1 MAFST
6 GSFVVSLIASV
17 IMIPL
22 GGLLLML
29 SAKIFKLAD
38 QSYKSALKVAAIVG
52 VAALV
57 FTFIGSLSASL
68 TFAMGI
74 LSFVL
79 VSVLLALWLIKKTYS
94 LEWGK
99 AILVWLVW
107 FVFSLIATFIIA
119 AVVGVLLVAL
129 GLSML
134 SQTTAGLSA

>member
-1 MAFST
+1 MAFNT
-6 GSFVVSLIASV
+6 GSFVVSLIATV

-29 SAKIFKLAD
+29 SAKIFKLTD
-38 QSYKSALKVAAIVG
+38 QTYKSALKVAAIVG
-52 VAALV
+52 VAGIV
-57 FTFIGSLSASL
+57 FNFIGSLSATL
-68 TFAMGI
+68 VFIMTV

-79 VSVLLALWLIKKTYS
+79 VSILLALWLIKKTYS

-107 FVFSLIATFIIA
+107 FVLSLIATFIIA
-119 AVVGVLLVAL
+119 AVVGVLIVAV

-134 SQTTAGLSA
+134 SQTASLGV